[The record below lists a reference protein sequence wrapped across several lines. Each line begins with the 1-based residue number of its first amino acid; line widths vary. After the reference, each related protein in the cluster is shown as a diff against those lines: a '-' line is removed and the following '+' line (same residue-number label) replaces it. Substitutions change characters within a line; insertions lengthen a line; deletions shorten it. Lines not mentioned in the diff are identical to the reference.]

1 MSPFKPSAEKK
12 KFLDWISRNPNCAY
26 IRNRADKALAIR
38 DLDNPDPNERIKVF
52 HIPPRKKKKNFKHK
66 QDNQKKLIKV

>member
-12 KFLDWISRNPNCAY
+12 KFLDWISRNPHCSY

-52 HIPPRKKKKNFKHK
+52 HI
-66 QDNQKKLIKV
+66 L